1 MKFEKLKKIMTTPP
15 CSKISVYI
23 KTPLPPCLLSIT
35 PTRHISTALCC
46 SLLFCSVLS
55 AYFISISLCG
65 GPMCYLGTKGKRE
78 GTLLYYSIL
87 YCTVWYCVLQ
97 YTIQNCTV
105 DVLYCTVWYCVLQ
118 YTIQNCTVDVLYC
131 AHSVFS
137 TLLLTALLCRKLL
150 NWAALP
156 HYIEFTFHLN
166 ACTSTI
172 CTALYWIILY
182 FIIAY
187 CTVPY
192 CHALSSIYCIVLH
205 YTALLYTALP
215 SIKMYCTRL
224 TVL

>member
-1 MKFEKLKKIMTTPP
+1 MKKLKIMKIMKFEKLKKIMTTPP
-15 CSKISVYI
+15 SSKISVYI
-23 KTPLPPCLLSIT
+23 KTPLPPPCLLSIT

-46 SLLFCSVLS
+46 TLLFCSVLS

-105 DVLYCTVWYCVLQ
+105 DVLYC
-118 YTIQNCTVDVLYC
+118 

-150 NWAALP
+150 N
-156 HYIEFTFHLN
+156 
-166 ACTSTI
+166 
-172 CTALYWIILY
+172 
-182 FIIAY
+182 
-187 CTVPY
+187 
-192 CHALSSIYCIVLH
+192 
-205 YTALLYTALP
+205 
-215 SIKMYCTRL
+215 
-224 TVL
+224 